1 MSEYPCAICAN
12 TMLPGLTYTFP
23 RSAEARSSG
32 KLYDYHTTSAATLN
46 PPAPTLVDCYACKGT
61 GLVAER
67 RTGRQR
73 RSAFFS
79 DRRSQVPA
87 DV

>member
-23 RSAEARSSG
+23 RPAEARSSG
-32 KLYDYHTTSAATLN
+32 KLYNYYTGAAVLN
-46 PPAPTLVDCYACKGT
+46 PPPPILVDCYACKGT

-73 RSAFFS
+73 RSTSFS
-79 DRRSQVPA
+79 DRRSGVPA